1 MYNVGIRRRNTRA
14 KYSLKLRRLTDS
26 LTILTAEED
35 MPNAAVEVGLFS
47 VEGRIQL
54 QFRIT
59 FQSRLRDIVA
69 DNNRV
74 IKSKESKSALVSL
87 VKSFRATRYIWRGK
101 RRETQ
106 RV

>member
-1 MYNVGIRRRNTRA
+1 M
-14 KYSLKLRRLTDS
+14 L
-26 LTILTAEED
+26 
-35 MPNAAVEVGLFS
+35 PNAAVEVGLFS

-74 IKSKESKSALVSL
+74 IKRKESKSALVSL
-87 VKSFRATRYIWRGK
+87 GK
-101 RRETQ
+101 KALEQHGTYGAGREEKHDACESIIKHFKTWIKFP
-106 RV
+106 